1 MPASVASSIGFIGTG
16 AMGGAVARRLLARGR
31 RLVVV
36 PGPRATNTEA
46 LAAAGATVAR
56 TAGDLAGCG
65 LVFTCLPSSDIVGRV
80 ATEALVPA
88 ARPGFIHVDLTTG
101 DPRVTMQLAE
111 RYGARGAL
119 FVDAAV
125 SGTPEHAGAGALTL
139 LLGTSAE
146 VEETLRPLL
155 VDIARRILRVGAT
168 GSAHRLR
175 LIMGFIG
182 MATAATSAE
191 ALVAATRAGIDLA
204 IFAELLGETGMTSST
219 FQAMAAAAIDG
230 DEAGRRLSLA
240 NAAEN
245 TRCLADLMRDLG
257 VSAPVADA
265 TAATFGAVVGRGH
278 GEAFVPALT
287 RLKLSGGDAL
297 EP

>member
-1 MPASVASSIGFIGTG
+1 MPMTIASSIGFIGTG

-31 RLVVV
+31 RLLVV
-36 PGPRATNTEA
+36 PGPRGTNTEA
-46 LAAAGATVAR
+46 LAAAGATVAG
-56 TAGDLAGCG
+56 TASDLAGCDV
-65 LVFTCLPSSDIVGRV
+65 VFTCLPSSDVVER
-80 ATEALVPA
+80 AAAEALLPA
-88 ARPGFIHVDLTTG
+88 ARHGFIHVDLTTG
-101 DPRVTMQLAE
+101 DPRVSLRLAE
-111 RYGARGAL
+111 RYGARGAR

-125 SGTPEHAGAGALTL
+125 SGTPEHAEQGELTL

-146 VEETLRPLL
+146 VQETLRPLL
-155 VDIARRILRVGAT
+155 EDVARRILRVGAT

-182 MATAATSAE
+182 MATAAASAE
-191 ALVAATRAGIDLA
+191 ALVAARCAGIDLA
-204 IFAELLGETGMTSST
+204 TFAELLGETGMTSST

-230 DEAGRRLSLA
+230 DETRRRLSLA

-257 VSAPVADA
+257 VAAPVADA
-265 TAATFGAVVGRGH
+265 TASTFGKVVGQGH

-287 RLKLSGGDAL
+287 RLKLGQAG
-297 EP
+297 

>member
-1 MPASVASSIGFIGTG
+1 MPTTIASSIGFIGTG

-31 RLVVV
+31 RLLVLA
-36 PGPRATNTEA
+36 GPRGTNTGA
-46 LAAAGATVAR
+46 LAEAGATL
-56 TAGDLAGCG
+56 AGAPTDLAGCDV
-65 LVFTCLPSSDIVGRV
+65 VFSCLPSSDVVERV
-80 ATEALVPA
+80 AADVLLPA
-88 ARPGFIHVDLTTG
+88 ARPGFVHVDLTTG
-101 DPRVTMQLAE
+101 DPRVSLQLGE
-111 RYGARGAL
+111 RYDARGAR

-125 SGTPEHAGAGALTL
+125 SGTPEHAEQGELTL
-139 LLGTSAE
+139 LLGASAQ

-155 VDIARRILRVGAT
+155 EDVARRILRVGAT

-182 MATAATSAE
+182 MATAAASAE
-191 ALVAATRAGIDLA
+191 ALVAARRAGIDLA
-204 IFAELLGETGMTSST
+204 TFAELLGETGMTSST

-230 DEAGRRLSLA
+230 DEARRRLSLA

-257 VSAPVADA
+257 VAAPVADA
-265 TAATFGAVVGRGH
+265 TAATFGEVVGQGH

-287 RLKLSGGDAL
+287 RLKLGQVG
-297 EP
+297 